1 MNGAS
6 HAILAD
12 LNDAQRAAV
21 NHRDGPLLVL
31 AGPGSGK
38 TRVITRRTALLVE
51 SGVVPRHILAITFT
65 NKAAAEMK
73 RRIEELGVARGM
85 WIHTFHALGVRLLSE
100 FGPLA
105 RVQPGFSIYD
115 EDDQRKLMKEALRG
129 LNLNLDD
136 YKPADMRAQVSAA
149 KNRLQTPAAL
159 GAHLVESGY
168 ADRSARRMVEVYE
181 RYEALLAARN
191 AVDFDDL
198 LMRVALV
205 LRTQPEIVE
214 RLNLR
219 FRYVLIDEYQDTNHA
234 QYVIARALSQHHRN
248 LCVTGDPDQS
258 IYAWRGADIRNILD
272 FERDYPD
279 AVVVRLEQNYRSTGR
294 ILQVASA
301 LIQHNRRRKHKA
313 LWSELPA
320 GDAVRVCRFGEGRQ
334 EAEFIADEIQQM
346 HRNASGAYSD
356 VAIMYRVNALSRGLE
371 EALRHRAIPYRI
383 ARGVAFYN
391 RKEIKDTLAYLHVV
405 VNPSD
410 EVNVLRIVNTP
421 PRGIGKTTVDR
432 LVAAA
437 QRLDRP
443 LLEIMSRADEHLPA
457 AAAKK
462 VRAFVT
468 LLERINTH
476 TAGAVADAVRF
487 VLAASGIERELTEQP
502 EDEGEDRLAN
512 VYELVTAAARYD
524 EETAEPSLA
533 DFLHRVSL
541 VSDQDSVDETSGC
554 VQLLTLHAAKGLE
567 FPIVFIVGWEQ
578 GLLPH
583 ARALF
588 DAGDVEEERR
598 LAFVGI
604 TRARRRLFLTHVQE
618 RQTRGVT
625 NVQIESQFL
634 GELGD
639 EGLVLETRG
648 TLRFSPARPMFA
660 DDATLRIVP
669 LEDGGEERLLGED
682 ELAAEGERPRR
693 RLRPVEPDEIAIDA
707 DTAWRRAIDRDAH
720 VDSDPSARDDAP
732 RGRTGPPKRPGALGR
747 RHTTQRN
754 AESDPPKPS
763 HADAPAFTDWKEG
776 TLVRHGQYGVGQIVW
791 IQRNP
796 GQTRAGVKFAGY
808 GEKTLILEFAKL
820 VKLERGAL

>member
-1 MNGAS
+1 MDGAS

-21 NHRDGPLLVL
+21 AHRDGPLLVL

-38 TRVITRRTALLVE
+38 TRVITRRAAFLVA
-51 SGVVPRHILAITFT
+51 SGIAPRHILAITFT

-115 EDDQRKLMKEALRG
+115 EDDQRKVMKEALHG
-129 LNLNLDD
+129 LNLNFDD
-136 YKPADMRAQVSAA
+136 SKPTDTLAQVSAA

-159 GAHLVESGY
+159 GAHLIESGY
-168 ADRSARRMVEVYE
+168 ADRSARRLVEIYE
-181 RYEALLAARN
+181 RYEKLLAERN

-205 LRTQPEIVE
+205 VRTHPEIVE
-214 RLNLR
+214 RLNVR

-258 IYAWRGADIRNILD
+258 IYAWRGADLRNILD

-279 AVVVRLEQNYRSTGR
+279 AVVVRLEQNYRSTGM

-301 LIQHNRRRKHKA
+301 LIRHNRRRKHKE

-320 GDAVRVCRFGEGRQ
+320 GDAVRVCRFGEGKQ
-334 EAEFIADEIQQM
+334 EAEYIADRIQQLN
-346 HRNASGAYSD
+346 RDEGCTYSD

-383 ARGVAFYN
+383 ARGVAFYH

-405 VNPSD
+405 VNPTD
-410 EVNVLRIVNTP
+410 EVNLLRIINTP
-421 PRGIGKTTVDR
+421 PRGIGKTTVER
-432 LVAAA
+432 LGAAA
-437 QRLDRP
+437 QRHGRP
-443 LLEIMSRADEHLPA
+443 LLETMSQADEHLTS

-462 VRAFVT
+462 VRGFVT
-468 LLERINTH
+468 LLETINQH
-476 TAGAVADAVRF
+476 TAGPVADAVRF

-524 EETAEPSLA
+524 EETPEPSLA

-541 VSDQDSVDETSGC
+541 VSDQDSIDESLGC

-567 FPIVFIVGWEQ
+567 FPVVFIVGWEQ

-588 DAGDVEEERR
+588 DAGDIEEERR

-625 NVQIESQFL
+625 SVQIESQFL
-634 GELGD
+634 RELGD
-639 EGLVLETRG
+639 EGSEIETHG
-648 TLRFSPARPMFA
+648 TLRFSPLRPMFA
-660 DDATLRIVP
+660 DDASLRIVP
-669 LEDGGEERLLGED
+669 LEDGGEERLLSED
-682 ELAAEGERPRR
+682 EHAAEGERPRR
-693 RLRPVEPDEIAIDA
+693 RLRPVEPDEIPVDA
-707 DTAWRRAIDRDAH
+707 DSAGKRSLDREVHADRDT
-720 VDSDPSARDDAP
+720 P
-732 RGRTGPPKRPGALGR
+732 RGRGAASKRGGAFAR
-747 RHTTQRN
+747 RHPPERS
-754 AESDPPKPS
+754 ADAAPPKPS
-763 HADAPAFTDWKEG
+763 QADGSAFTDWKEG
-776 TLVRHGQYGVGQIVW
+776 TLVRHGQYGVGQIMW